1 MYMGRQHT
9 DRTREVVNSLFA
21 KGLSAREVAKKANKL
36 CKHDLFN
43 PLTKGAVIGIRNRS
57 GLCVPRGMVYKT
69 YTQRKRN
76 SGYDKSLAFNE
87 HKEQLTFFERRKQ
100 RLSEALKKKDSVM
113 FNNPLTGYLLCIGII
128 LATLLLVYLKVSGFT
143 IG

>member
-69 YTQRKRN
+69 YTPRKRN

-87 HKEQLTFFERRKQ
+87 HKEQLTLFERRKQ
-100 RLSEALKKKDSVM
+100 RLSEALKKRIV
-113 FNNPLTGYLLCIGII
+113 
-128 LATLLLVYLKVSGFT
+128 
-143 IG
+143 